1 MSPAALAAPVPSE
14 LNILMKNTVESSLG
28 FLARL
33 TDADVLQQSLVEV
46 VLGVALQL
54 DGGRSNH
61 AFQFYRQD
69 QVPPA
74 AVAGVVKSVE
84 LRVPVDSKR
93 AGQEF
98 LTLGIRPTEGLTAS
112 AVMAHYGTPQEVT
125 VPTPQAG
132 AGMGVSVTY
141 VYRIGKR
148 KLSFCM
154 PYCNGSLKSCSALN
168 LVTCDGLVTQV

>member
-1 MSPAALAAPVPSE
+1 
-14 LNILMKNTVESSLG
+14 MKNTVESSLG

-54 DGGRSNH
+54 DAGRSTH

-74 AVAGVVKSVE
+74 VASVVRSAE

-112 AVMAHYGTPQEVT
+112 ALMAHYGPPQDVM

-132 AGMGVSVTY
+132 AGTGVSVTY

-148 KLSFCM
+148 KLSFSFG
-154 PYCNGSLKSCSALN
+154 PAPQELLQSIAL
-168 LVTCDGLVTQV
+168 DR